1 MEIKL
6 ENQKTEL
13 KRQIRFF
20 QSIAKSS
27 KNIDK
32 ELIETFIY
40 GNESLIKTIEKM
52 SAGTIQLT
60 ESMINSIDNAIE
72 KNKTLLISNKPTMY
86 VEA

>member
-1 MEIKL
+1 
-6 ENQKTEL
+6 
-13 KRQIRFF
+13 
-20 QSIAKSS
+20 
-27 KNIDK
+27 
-32 ELIETFIY
+32 
-40 GNESLIKTIEKM
+40 M